1 MNPMTKSE
9 ALGRLILT
17 PILAIVGPL
26 IIAPLAALNGI
37 LEHFEDLPEAYRND
51 WQNFKT
57 AWVTLW
63 H

>member
-17 PILAIVGPL
+17 PILALVAPF
-26 IIAPLAALNGI
+26 IIAPLAAWAGI
-37 LEHFEDLPEAYRND
+37 RAEFEDLPEAYRYD